1 MDGWWSIMVKK
12 LGFFSFTFLVL
23 FLLISPSLILANS
36 KQYVYD
42 NATLLNQS
50 EIDKLEMLAEKL
62 SEEHETDF
70 IIVSYDEEYDVMR
83 YTQDFYDENELG
95 YDKAHGNTA
104 MLTID
109 MNNREIYLAGFYKGE
124 KYLDNE
130 RLDLIR
136 DQITPSL
143 TEGDYF
149 GAFETFLEKANRYM
163 QFRPG
168 VNPEN
173 ILFQPY
179 FRIGVPILIAII
191 VVALM
196 AFHTGG
202 RVTTNDRTYLDT
214 NRTRVNT
221 RRDRFINKTVTK
233 RRKPSNNNKGGGSG
247 TGGGGGITRGGHS
260 HSGSRGSF

>member
-50 EIDKLEMLAEKL
+50 EIDKLEMLAEKF

-95 YDKAHGNTA
+95 YDKPHGNTA

-109 MNNREIYLAGFYKGE
+109 MNNREIYLAGFYKG
-124 KYLDNE
+124 
-130 RLDLIR
+130 
-136 DQITPSL
+136 
-143 TEGDYF
+143 
-149 GAFETFLEKANRYM
+149 
-163 QFRPG
+163 
-168 VNPEN
+168 
-173 ILFQPY
+173 
-179 FRIGVPILIAII
+179 
-191 VVALM
+191 
-196 AFHTGG
+196 
-202 RVTTNDRTYLDT
+202 
-214 NRTRVNT
+214 
-221 RRDRFINKTVTK
+221 
-233 RRKPSNNNKGGGSG
+233 
-247 TGGGGGITRGGHS
+247 
-260 HSGSRGSF
+260 